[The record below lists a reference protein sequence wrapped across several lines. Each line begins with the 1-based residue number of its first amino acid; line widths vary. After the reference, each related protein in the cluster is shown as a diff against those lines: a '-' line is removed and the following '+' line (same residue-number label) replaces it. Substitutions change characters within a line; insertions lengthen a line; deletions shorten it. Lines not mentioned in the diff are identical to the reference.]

1 MSSPTFNGF
10 ALYVVPATPKLNG
23 FELYMIPATP
33 KFGGFSIYTT
43 TQGVPPPTPPP
54 EPTELE
60 KLRTHPNAD
69 TPVSLR
75 SEHDNSNK
83 SSHRS

>member
-23 FELYMIPATP
+23 FAIYAVPATP

-60 KLRTHPNAD
+60 RLRTHPNAD

-75 SEHDNSNK
+75 SEQDGSAK
-83 SSHRS
+83 IPRRF